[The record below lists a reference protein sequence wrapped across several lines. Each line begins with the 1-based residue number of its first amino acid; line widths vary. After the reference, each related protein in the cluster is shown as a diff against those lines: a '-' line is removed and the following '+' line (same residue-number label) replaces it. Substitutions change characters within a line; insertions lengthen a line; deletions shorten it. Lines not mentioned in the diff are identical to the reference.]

1 MKNIYLGALLAASLL
16 ATFSSCKKELQ
27 TPVEPGT
34 ATIQGRIW
42 ANTNETNDTLSD
54 GSSSIGTPAEMSKN
68 EFAPAGT
75 LITFTIKGAD
85 LDQTPQAGY
94 PYKDVVRTTTVDA
107 SGNYTI
113 DVPAYEMP
121 IDVTISFNEF
131 DAQVTEVG
139 REPKDTLSNGTQA
152 NLQYRERF
160 HRADATVTVYD
171 GAKLVRDYLYVKY

>member
-1 MKNIYLGALLAASLL
+1 MKNIYLGAILAASVL
-16 ATFSSCKKELQ
+16 ATFSSCKKDLQ

-34 ATIQGRIW
+34 ATISGRIW

-54 GSSSIGTPAEMSKN
+54 GSASSGNDKT

-75 LITFTIKGAD
+75 VVTFTIAGAD

-107 SGNYTI
+107 SGNYTVE
-113 DVPAYEMP
+113 VPAYEKP
-121 IDVTISFNEF
+121 TDVKISFNEF
-131 DAQVTEVG
+131 DAQVTEWG
-139 REPKDTLSNGTQA
+139 RDPQDTLAGGWPATR
-152 NLQYRERF
+152 QYRERF